1 MRLFRTLSTN
11 ASSVR
16 LEGKHVFLRAPIER
30 DWRAYAELR
39 AASRKFLEPW
49 EPTWPSDALSRDAYY
64 RRLNRYASDWR
75 NDTGYSMFLFD
86 RVSSEILGGISLSNV
101 RRGVAQC
108 GTLGYWMGE
117 AHASKGYMR
126 EGLRLLL
133 EFSFRELSLH
143 RVEAAC
149 LPINEPSQKLLQGAG
164 FFEDGYAR
172 QYLKIRDQWQD
183 HLLFSLLSEDFVESP
198 ISRAAEKQSTF

>member
-1 MRLFRTLSTN
+1 MRLFRSLSPS

-16 LEGKHVFLRAPIER
+16 LETGKTLLRSPVER
-30 DWRAYAELR
+30 DWRAYAEIR

-49 EPTWPSDALSRDAYY
+49 EPTWPNDALSRDAFY

-75 NDTGYSMFLFD
+75 NDSGYSMFLFD
-86 RVSSEILGGISLSNV
+86 RESSALVGGISLSNV

-117 AHASKGYMR
+117 AYAGKGYMS

-133 EFSFRELSLH
+133 GFSFDELSLH

-149 LPINEPSQKLLQGAG
+149 LPHNEPSRRLLLGCG
-164 FFEDGYAR
+164 FSEDGYAR
-172 QYLKIRDQWQD
+172 KYLKIRGVWQD
-183 HLLFSLLSEDFVESP
+183 HLLFSLLAEDHALN
-198 ISRAAEKQSTF
+198 RDGA

>member
-1 MRLFRTLSTN
+1 MRLFRSLSPS

-16 LEGKHVFLRAPIER
+16 LESGKTLLRSPVER
-30 DWRAYAELR
+30 DWRAYAEIR

-49 EPTWPSDALSRDAYY
+49 EPTWPNDALSRDAFY

-86 RVSSEILGGISLSNV
+86 RESSALVGGISLSNV

-117 AHASKGYMR
+117 AYAGKGYMS
-126 EGLRLLL
+126 EGCGFCWISALK
-133 EFSFRELSLH
+133 S
-143 RVEAAC
+143 C
-149 LPINEPSQKLLQGAG
+149 PSTG
-164 FFEDGYAR
+164 
-172 QYLKIRDQWQD
+172 LKPLVCRTT
-183 HLLFSLLSEDFVESP
+183 
-198 ISRAAEKQSTF
+198 SRADACFWAAVSRKTDMRANT

>member
-1 MRLFRTLSTN
+1 MRLFRSLSPS

-16 LEGKHVFLRAPIER
+16 LESGKTLLRSPVER
-30 DWRAYAELR
+30 DWRAYAEIR

-49 EPTWPSDALSRDAYY
+49 EPTWPNDALSRDAFY

-86 RVSSEILGGISLSNV
+86 RESSALVGGISLSNV

-117 AHASKGYMR
+117 AYAGKGYMS

-133 EFSFRELSLH
+133 DFSFEELSLH

-149 LPINEPSQKLLQGAG
+149 LPHNEPSRRLLLGSG
-164 FFEDGYAR
+164 FSEDGYAR
-172 QYLKIRDQWQD
+172 KYLRIRGVWQD
-183 HLLFSLLSEDFVESP
+183 HLLFSLLSEDHVSNRDE
-198 ISRAAEKQSTF
+198 T